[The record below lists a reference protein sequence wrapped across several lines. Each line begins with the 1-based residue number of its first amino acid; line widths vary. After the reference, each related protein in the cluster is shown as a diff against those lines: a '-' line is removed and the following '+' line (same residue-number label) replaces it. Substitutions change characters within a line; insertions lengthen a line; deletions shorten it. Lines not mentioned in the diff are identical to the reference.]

1 MFASR
6 HSSHCPSHESR
17 QSMQQHVPGRVGGL
31 QKYDTTASLG
41 GGELCIVRF
50 AYTESSVTRKVKGGN
65 IFF

>member
-1 MFASR
+1 
-6 HSSHCPSHESR
+6 
-17 QSMQQHVPGRVGGL
+17 MQQHVPGRVGGL

-50 AYTESSVTRKVKGGN
+50 AYTESSVTRKVKAGN